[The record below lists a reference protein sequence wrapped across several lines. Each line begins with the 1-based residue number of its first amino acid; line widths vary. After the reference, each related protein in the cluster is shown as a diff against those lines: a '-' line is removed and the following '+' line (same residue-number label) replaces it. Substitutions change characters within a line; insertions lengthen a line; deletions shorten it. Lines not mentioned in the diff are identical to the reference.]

1 MSQVRTKIRVRRR
14 QKPDRK
20 ELERIG
26 VSLEKDLLSGF
37 DALIADQGY
46 QSRSEAIRDLLRR
59 RLSAEQ
65 LSNPKARVIAAVHLV
80 YNHHSTRL
88 MEKLT
93 DLQHRHLL
101 ETICTTHVHL
111 DAHDCLE
118 IIVLKGRAGQIKKMA
133 EKMLSTKGV
142 KLGRVNFISSG
153 GS

>member
-1 MSQVRTKIRVRRR
+1 MSQAKSKIRMRHRHIR
-14 QKPDRK
+14 DRK

-26 VSLEKDLLSGF
+26 VSLEKELLNGF
-37 DALIADQGY
+37 DALIAGQGY

-65 LSNPKARVIAAVHLV
+65 LSNPKAKVIAAVHLV

-118 IIVLKGRAGQIKKMA
+118 IIVLKGRAGEIKKMA

-142 KLGRVNFISSG
+142 KLGKVNFVYSG